1 MILVIG
7 CVGDFELFWKPFLLV
22 NERRMALEWA
32 SDAQRVSRQLRLQS
46 GELED
51 RSPTRHVGGVLKQ
64 KTTTITQV
72 RTTSCSLAW
81 LMRSKIAAIS
91 LLSPS

>member
-1 MILVIG
+1 MILVVSS
-7 CVGDFELFWKPFLLV
+7 VGDFELFWKPFLLV
-22 NERRMALEWA
+22 NERRMALELA

-46 GELED
+46 GEPED
-51 RSPTRHVGGVLKQ
+51 RSLTRHMGRVLRRNIM
-64 KTTTITQV
+64 TITQV